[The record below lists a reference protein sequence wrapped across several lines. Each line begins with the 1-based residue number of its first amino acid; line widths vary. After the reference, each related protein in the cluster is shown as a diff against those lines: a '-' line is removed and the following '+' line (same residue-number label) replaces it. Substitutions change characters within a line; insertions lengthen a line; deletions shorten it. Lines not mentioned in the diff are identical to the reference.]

1 MLNAIFIALIVGAVG
16 VAAWNGTM
24 PATNQAALD
33 AAKNAVMVIAFG
45 LIGPMALWLGFMR
58 VLREAGF
65 MTSIAR
71 AVAPVMRWLFP
82 DVPAEHPAMGAMV
95 LNLAANVLGLGNA
108 ATPFGLKAMRELETL
123 NPRPGVAT
131 NAMALFLA
139 INTAGVA
146 VLPLGVIAI
155 RASLGST
162 NPAGIVIPTLLATA
176 CGTAIAVLVAKALQ
190 NRALFS
196 VERAAEKT
204 PEGAAP
210 VPASAGAAATIGGIE
225 AAEQIAALRKT
236 SDPLRRWLPIG
247 FALLLVIAL
256 ARQWTT
262 GEPDAGGFENA
273 KLVLNTWLLPV
284 LMASIVLFGFA
295 RRVDVYDAFI
305 SGARE
310 GFEIAIMIIPYLV
323 AILVGVAMFRHSGA
337 LGALTGFVSPVT
349 SWVGFPA
356 EALPMALIRPLSGS
370 GGMAVMTETMTT
382 HGPDSFVGYLV
393 SVINGSTETTFYVL
407 ALYFGSV
414 GVRATRHTVLA
425 CLAADFTGIAAALVF
440 SRIFF

>member
-1 MLNAIFIALIVGAVG
+1 MLNAIFIALIAGAVL
-16 VAAWNGTM
+16 VAAFSGTM
-24 PATNQAALD
+24 PETNQAALD
-33 AAKNAVMVIAFG
+33 AAKSAVMVVAFG

-71 AVAPVMRWLFP
+71 ALAPVMRWLFP
-82 DVPAEHPAMGAMV
+82 DVPPEHPAMGAMI

-108 ATPFGLKAMRELETL
+108 ATPFGLKAMRELESL

-131 NAMALFLA
+131 NSMALFLA
-139 INTAGVA
+139 INTSGVA

-155 RASLGST
+155 RSSLGSA
-162 NPAGIVIPTLLATA
+162 NPAGIVVPTLLATA
-176 CGTAIAVLVAKALQ
+176 CSMVVAVLTAKLLQ
-190 NRALFS
+190 GRALFS
-196 VERAAEKT
+196 AERAAA
-204 PEGAAP
+204 GASGRAAP
-210 VPASAGAAATIGGIE
+210 VTTAAVEGIA
-225 AAEQIAALRKT
+225 AAEQIA
-236 SDPLRRWLPIG
+236 DVRRRSEPMRR
-247 FALLLVIAL
+247 LLVAGFFVLLTLAL
-256 ARQWTT
+256 VRQLAS
-262 GEPDAGGFENA
+262 GSPDASGFEAA
-273 KLVLNTWLLPV
+273 KGVLNSWLLPV
-284 LMASIVLFGFA
+284 LMAAIVLFGSA

-305 SGARE
+305 AGARE

-323 AILVGVAMFRHSGA
+323 AILVGVAMFRQSGA
-337 LGALTGFVSPVT
+337 LGALTSAVSPVT
-349 SWVGFPA
+349 SSLGFPA

-382 HGPDSFVGYLV
+382 YGPDSFVGYLV

-414 GVRATRHTVLA
+414 GVRAARHTVIA

>member
-1 MLNAIFIALIVGAVG
+1 VLNSIFIALIAGAVG
-16 VAAWNGTM
+16 VAAFTGTM

-33 AAKNAVMVIAFG
+33 AAKRAVMVVALG

-65 MTSIAR
+65 MASIAR
-71 AVAPVMRWLFP
+71 ALAPAMRRLFP
-82 DVPAEHPAMGAMV
+82 EVPPDHPAMGAMI

-139 INTAGVA
+139 INTSGVA

-162 NPAGIVIPTLLATA
+162 NAAGIVVPTVLATA
-176 CGTAIAVLVAKALQ
+176 FSTLAAIVLAKLLEG
-190 NRALFS
+190 RALFS
-196 VERAAEKT
+196 VERAAAAA
-204 PEGAAP
+204 PGGAAP
-210 VPASAGAAATIGGIE
+210 ASAVAGAIQGIE
-225 AAEQIAALRKT
+225 QAEQIASVHAQP
-236 SDPLRRWLPIG
+236 DGLRRLVFAG
-247 FALLLVIAL
+247 FGLLIAAALVRQLMFGAPETSGL
-256 ARQWTT
+256 A
-262 GEPDAGGFENA
+262 GA
-273 KLVLNTWLLPV
+273 KDVLNTWLLPV
-284 LMASIVLFGFA
+284 LMAAIVLFGFA
-295 RRVDVYDAFI
+295 RRVKVYDAFI
-305 SGARE
+305 AGARE
-310 GFEIAIMIIPYLV
+310 GFEIAIMVIPYLV
-323 AILVGVAMFRHSGA
+323 AILVGVAMLDKSGA
-337 LGALTGFVSPVT
+337 LGALTRAVSPVT
-349 SWVGFPA
+349 SLVGFPA

-370 GGMAVMTETMTT
+370 GAMAVMTETMTT

-393 SVINGSTETTFYVL
+393 SVISGSTETTFYVL

-414 GVRATRHTVLA
+414 GVRAARHTVLA

>member
-1 MLNAIFIALIVGAVG
+1 MLNAIFIAFIAGAVL
-16 VAAWNGTM
+16 VAAFTGTM
-24 PATNQAALD
+24 PETNQAALD
-33 AAKNAVMVIAFG
+33 AAKSAVMVIAFG

-71 AVAPVMRWLFP
+71 ALAPVMRRLFP
-82 DVPAEHPAMGAMV
+82 DVPPEHPAMGAMI

-131 NAMALFLA
+131 NSMALFLA
-139 INTAGVA
+139 INTSGVA

-162 NPAGIVIPTLLATA
+162 NAAGIVVPTLLATA
-176 CGTAIAVLVAKALQ
+176 CSTLAAVLTAKLLQ
-190 NRALFS
+190 GRALFS
-196 VERAAEKT
+196 AERAAVET
-204 PEGAAP
+204 PDGAAP
-210 VPASAGAAATIGGIE
+210 VTAAAAAIKGIE
-225 AAEQIAALRKT
+225 EAEQIASVRIQSEPVRRLLFAGFLVLLAVALVRQLASGAPET
-236 SDPLRRWLPIG
+236 SGLEG
-247 FALLLVIAL
+247 VKQA
-256 ARQWTT
+256 
-262 GEPDAGGFENA
+262 
-273 KLVLNTWLLPV
+273 LNTWLLPT
-284 LMASIVLFGFA
+284 LMASIVLFGAA
-295 RRVDVYDAFI
+295 RRIKVYDAFI
-305 SGARE
+305 AGARE
-310 GFEIAIMIIPYLV
+310 GFEIAIMIIPFLV

-337 LGALTGFVSPVT
+337 LGVLTTAVSPVT
-349 SWVGFPA
+349 SSLGFPA

-370 GGMAVMTETMTT
+370 GAMAVMTETMTT
-382 HGPDSFVGYLV
+382 YGPDSFVGYLV
-393 SVINGSTETTFYVL
+393 SVLNGSTETTFYVL

-414 GVRATRHTVLA
+414 GVRAARHTVLA

>member
-1 MLNAIFIALIVGAVG
+1 MLNAIFIALVSGAVL
-16 VAAWNGTM
+16 VAAFTGTM
-24 PATNQAALD
+24 PETNQAALD
-33 AAKNAVMVIAFG
+33 AAKNAVMVIALG

-65 MTSIAR
+65 MAQVAR
-71 AVAPVMRWLFP
+71 ALAPVMRRLFP
-82 DVPAEHPAMGAMV
+82 DVPSEHPAMGAMI
-95 LNLAANVLGLGNA
+95 LNLSANVLGLGNA

-131 NAMALFLA
+131 NSMALFLA
-139 INTAGVA
+139 INTSGVA

-155 RASLGST
+155 RSSLGST
-162 NPAGIVIPTLLATA
+162 NPAGIVVPTLLATA
-176 CGTAIAVLVAKALQ
+176 CSMLVAVLVAKLLQ

-196 VERAAEKT
+196 AERAASNLADD
-204 PEGAAP
+204 PAP
-210 VPASAGAAATIGGIE
+210 VGAAAIAGIE
-225 AAEQIAALRKT
+225 AAEHVASVRRR
-236 SDPLRRWLPIG
+236 SDPLRRLLVVGFLALLG
-247 FALLLVIAL
+247 FALV
-256 ARQWTT
+256 RQL
-262 GEPDAGGFENA
+262 GSGAPDASGFDA
-273 KLVLNTWLLPV
+273 FKRVLDSWLLPA

-295 RRVDVYDAFI
+295 RRIDTYDAFI
-305 SGARE
+305 RGARE
-310 GFEIAIMIIPYLV
+310 GFDIAIMIIPYLV
-323 AILVGVAMFRHSGA
+323 AILVAVAMFRHSGA
-337 LGALTGFVSPVT
+337 LSALTEAVSPVT
-349 SWVGFPA
+349 STLGFPA

-382 HGPDSFVGYLV
+382 YGPDSFVGYLV

-414 GVRATRHTVLA
+414 GVRAARHTVLA

>member
-1 MLNAIFIALIVGAVG
+1 MLNAIFIALIAGAVL
-16 VAAWNGTM
+16 VAAFTGTM

-33 AAKNAVMVIAFG
+33 AAKSAVMVVAFG

-65 MTSIAR
+65 MASIAR
-71 AVAPVMRWLFP
+71 ALAPVMRWLFP
-82 DVPAEHPAMGAMV
+82 DVPPEHPAMGAMI

-131 NAMALFLA
+131 NSMALFLA
-139 INTAGVA
+139 INTSGVA

-155 RASLGST
+155 RSSLGST
-162 NPAGIVIPTLLATA
+162 NPAGIVVPTLLATA
-176 CGTAIAVLVAKALQ
+176 CSMVVAVLVAKGLQ
-190 NRALFS
+190 GRAVFS
-196 VERAAEKT
+196 AERAAAGT
-204 PEGAAP
+204 PGGAAP
-210 VPASAGAAATIGGIE
+210 VAEATVAIKGMDVAERIAAAHGHSE
-225 AAEQIAALRKT
+225 RW
-236 SDPLRRWLPIG
+236 RRLFFAGFSILFV
-247 FALLLVIAL
+247 FALVRQL
-256 ARQWTT
+256 AS
-262 GEPDAGGFENA
+262 GGPDASGFEA
-273 KLVLNTWLLPV
+273 LKQVLNTWLLPA

-305 SGARE
+305 AGARE
-310 GFEIAIMIIPYLV
+310 GFEIAIMIIPFLV

-337 LGALTGFVSPVT
+337 LDALTTAVSPVT
-349 SWVGFPA
+349 SSLGFPA

-414 GVRATRHTVLA
+414 GVRAARHTVLA

>member
-1 MLNAIFIALIVGAVG
+1 VLTAIFIALIAGAVL
-16 VAAWNGTM
+16 VAAFTGTM

-33 AAKNAVMVIAFG
+33 AAKTAVMVVAFG
-45 LIGPMALWLGFMR
+45 LIGPMTLWLGFMR

-71 AVAPVMRWLFP
+71 ALAPVMRWLFP
-82 DVPAEHPAMGAMV
+82 DVPAEHPAMGAMI

-108 ATPFGLKAMRELETL
+108 ATPFGLKAMRELESL

-131 NAMALFLA
+131 NSMALFLA
-139 INTAGVA
+139 INTSGVA

-162 NPAGIVIPTLLATA
+162 NPAGIVVPTLLATA
-176 CGTAIAVLVAKALQ
+176 CALVAAVLTAKLLQ
-190 NRALFS
+190 DRPLFS
-196 VERAAEKT
+196 AERAAAESSDGVT
-204 PEGAAP
+204 PAP
-210 VPASAGAAATIGGIE
+210 AAAAVIKGME
-225 AAEQIAALRKT
+225 AAEQIAEVQKLG
-236 SDPLRRWLPIG
+236 DPKRRLLLAG
-247 FALLLVIAL
+247 FFLLLAFALVRQL
-256 ARQWTT
+256 AS
-262 GEPDAGGFENA
+262 GGPDASGLAGA
-273 KLVLNTWLLPV
+273 KQILNTWLLPV

-295 RRVDVYDAFI
+295 RRVRVYDAFI
-305 SGARE
+305 AGARE
-310 GFEIAIMIIPYLV
+310 GFEIAIMVIPFLV

-337 LGALTGFVSPVT
+337 LGALTAAVSPVT
-349 SWVGFPA
+349 SSLGFPA

-382 HGPDSFVGYLV
+382 YGPDSFVGYLV

-414 GVRATRHTVLA
+414 GVRAARHTVLA